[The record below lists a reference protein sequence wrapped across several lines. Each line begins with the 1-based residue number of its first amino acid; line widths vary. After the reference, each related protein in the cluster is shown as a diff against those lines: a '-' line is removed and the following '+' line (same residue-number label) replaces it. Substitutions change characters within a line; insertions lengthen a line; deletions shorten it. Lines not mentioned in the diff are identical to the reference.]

1 MVLRVKTIWS
11 LRKTNQIP
19 ISPSIHLNVSSV
31 LVAFVPVKKLKAHL
45 H

>member
-19 ISPSIHLNVSSV
+19 ISPSIRLNVSSV
-31 LVAFVPVKKLKAHL
+31 LVAFVPVKRLKVPSH
-45 H
+45 